1 MQQIGVLRQVDRAG
15 ECRRRVSVRCL
26 STGDYGMF
34 KHFAPGTL
42 FSLEGKVALITGGAG
57 GIALGIARGFAAASA
72 RLVLADRNES
82 VVQRVEELR
91 HAGAEATALVFDI
104 TDPEAVDKAF
114 KDALACFGRLDIVVN
129 NAAIIVRKPFLE
141 LTLDDW
147 RRVIDVDL
155 TACFMVAQQAARLM
169 VAQGSGRIINLS
181 SIMNH
186 VSRPNLVP
194 YVTSK
199 GGLAAFTRAL
209 AADLAGTGVTIN
221 ALAPGYTATEFSMAS
236 NKEFHDFVRDW
247 TPARRWATPED
258 LCGPALLLASDAGAY
273 INGHVL
279 YVDGGFL
286 AVTK

>member
-1 MQQIGVLRQVDRAG
+1 MFGH
-15 ECRRRVSVRCL
+15 L
-26 STGDYGMF
+26 SP
-34 KHFAPGTL
+34 ASL

-57 GIALGIARGFAAASA
+57 GIASGLARGFAAAGA
-72 RLVLADRNES
+72 RLILADRNEA
-82 VVQRVEELR
+82 VGPRVEELR
-91 HAGAEATALVFDI
+91 RAGADAAALVFDI
-104 TDPEAVDKAF
+104 TDASAVDRAFKEAVQR
-114 KDALACFGRLDIVVN
+114 FGRLDIVVN

-141 LTLDDW
+141 LTQDEW
-147 RRVIDVDL
+147 RRVIDTDL
-155 TACFMVAQQAARLM
+155 TACFTVAQHAARLM
-169 VAQGSGRIINLS
+169 VAQGSGRIINMS

-194 YVTSK
+194 YVTAK

-209 AADLAGTGVTIN
+209 AADLAGTGVTVN

-247 TPARRWATPED
+247 TPVRRWGTPDD

>member
-1 MQQIGVLRQVDRAG
+1 MFER
-15 ECRRRVSVRCL
+15 L
-26 STGDYGMF
+26 SP
-34 KHFAPGTL
+34 ATL
-42 FSLEGKVALITGGAG
+42 FSLEGKVAFVTGGAG
-57 GIALGIARGFAAASA
+57 GIASGLARGFAAAGA
-72 RLVLADRNES
+72 RLMLADRNEA

-91 HAGAEATALVFDI
+91 RAGAEAAALVFDI
-104 TDPEAVDKAF
+104 TDPAAVDR
-114 KDALACFGRLDIVVN
+114 ALNETVERFGRLDVVVN

-147 RRVIDVDL
+147 QRVIDVDL
-155 TACFMVAQQAARLM
+155 TACFVVAQQAARRM
-169 VAQGSGRIINLS
+169 VAQGSGRIINMS

-209 AADLAGTGVTIN
+209 AADLAGTGVTVN

-236 NKEFHDFVRDW
+236 DKAFHDFIRDW
-247 TPARRWATPED
+247 TPVRRWGTPDD